1 MHSAYGR
8 VNTIHG
14 HFRKTQHAS
23 SSFTETRRLEEGAE
37 PKERLTEGEM
47 VKDIGQMDESA
58 GHRPRLA
65 FLQNQG
71 DWQ

>member
-1 MHSAYGR
+1 MHSAYWR
-8 VNTIHG
+8 ANTIHG
-14 HFRKTQHAS
+14 QFRKTPHAS
-23 SSFTETRRLEEGAE
+23 SSFTKTRRIEEGAE

-58 GHRPRLA
+58 GHTPRLA

-71 DWQ
+71 DWK